1 MARCGTSSATLPRP
15 ADDAIRRS
23 AGFSILEL
31 LVVLG
36 LILVIGAIAV
46 PYTTTWFERRAEREV
61 LDRIGLLVRSARALS
76 ASRGIPVEIRTDDE
90 GRVVFVARFS
100 PEDAGLASNAESI
113 PDVDPTLAILDDW
126 ARVELPTG
134 LRVRPIPDSGSF
146 AADVDP
152 FLLDEPVMEVDEGWP
167 PEDRLVLLLPD
178 GSVVADGS
186 WGLSGVEGF
195 QVPSIDPWTGRVEF
209 SVRRSEDPTPL
220 EETVEDEDTIDG
232 DAMEIDVEDGSDLE
246 VEGVGP

>member
-15 ADDAIRRS
+15 ADDAIRRP

-76 ASRGIPVEIRTDDE
+76 ASRGIPVEIRTDDA

-100 PEDAGLASNAESI
+100 PEDAGLGTNDESI

-126 ARVELPTG
+126 ARVELP
-134 LRVRPIPDSGSF
+134 IPESGSF

-220 EETVEDEDTIDG
+220 EETVEDEDTIDR
-232 DAMEIDVEDGSDLE
+232 DAMDLDVEDGSDLE
-246 VEGVGP
+246 IEGVGP